1 MGFIQST
8 RTVKPT
14 SSLRPGL
21 GNIIES
27 FENYGLDSVFYW
39 YRLWVVLDKDLR
51 EEIDSAQAVVDS
63 TVYISFVLYMSG
75 LVMLVYAGLGASA
88 DRLQL
93 LPAIKLPYVPAPSA
107 LCVMAV
113 GCLISGFVIYCL
125 SLPTHAQFGGLFKS
139 VFDQYRSKLMLDDV
153 LDDIARIMGD
163 QTITLKSSQRDKYKT
178 VWRYLRWHLIRD
190 ESNRNL

>member
-1 MGFIQST
+1 
-8 RTVKPT
+8 
-14 SSLRPGL
+14 
-21 GNIIES
+21 
-27 FENYGLDSVFYW
+27 
-39 YRLWVVLDKDLR
+39 
-51 EEIDSAQAVVDS
+51 VDS

-88 DRLQL
+88 DRLQW

-125 SLPTHAQFGGLFKS
+125 SLPTHAQFGELFKS

-153 LDDIARIMGD
+153 LDSLVSWATKPSR
-163 QTITLKSSQRDKYKT
+163 
-178 VWRYLRWHLIRD
+178 
-190 ESNRNL
+190 

>member
-1 MGFIQST
+1 
-8 RTVKPT
+8 
-14 SSLRPGL
+14 
-21 GNIIES
+21 
-27 FENYGLDSVFYW
+27 
-39 YRLWVVLDKDLR
+39 
-51 EEIDSAQAVVDS
+51 
-63 TVYISFVLYMSG
+63 
-75 LVMLVYAGLGASA
+75 
-88 DRLQL
+88 
-93 LPAIKLPYVPAPSA
+93 
-107 LCVMAV
+107 CVMAV

-190 ESNRNL
+190 ESNGNLTVKKGQDPFSPPPRAHKQTYRRHAPLPPLRHGSFAGLTRKHPRKFALNF